1 MIALFL
7 VVLTIVLVRS
17 VEAQSACPAGYFQY
31 GDFCCN
37 SDPKL
42 EQPSS
47 AFGRKFCQ
55 PQITG
60 CQVSGGSFCS
70 AGSRNICCSTNQ
82 SCGLGTIYGAEVALC
97 VSPPPPTGGST
108 SICSPKSSG
117 YIGRTKD
124 GQNVCCGANE
134 EAGPAGRKLGINTP
148 YCQPKRAAA
157 CAAGEQFV
165 QGTGNYQTEKKC
177 CPSNTIPSNH
187 PNGLPFC
194 AKLNLPTLSI
204 TSPAADQQSVA
215 GAFPLTAAFTARPNS
230 SINAVQLFIDGQF
243 ERQSPPN
250 PVSPWTVNLQTWKLA
265 PGPHTIKFVVTD
277 NLGRTASTERRI
289 NIVAETV
296 PPLVKF
302 LQPPLGTTPWPSGG
316 SSIHIKVSAQDETG
330 IGQFQVCLDATC
342 FWTCPTSAPTSSNL
356 PRTVYCSLSISLTQL
371 FKVNPIASVITAI
384 AYDQAHSPNLGAAGV
399 VVHKNDA
406 Y

>member
-7 VVLTIVLVRS
+7 VILTIVLVRS
-17 VEAQSACPAGYFQY
+17 VEAQNACPADYFQY
-31 GDFCCN
+31 GGFCCN

-55 PQITG
+55 PQIAD
-60 CQVSGGSFCS
+60 CQANGGLFCS
-70 AGSRNICCSTNQ
+70 AGSRNVCCSAGKV
-82 SCGLGTIYGAEVALC
+82 CGLGTVYGAEVAVC
-97 VSPPPPTGGST
+97 VPPSSTNGSSPL
-108 SICSPKSSG
+108 CSPKFSG

-194 AKLNLPTLSI
+194 AKLNLPTVSI
-204 TSPAADQQSVA
+204 TNPAADHQSA
-215 GAFPLTAAFTARPNS
+215 GGAFPLTVAFTARPNS
-230 SINAVQLFIDGQF
+230 SISAVQLFIDGQF
-243 ERQSPPN
+243 ERQSPSN
-250 PVSPWTVNLQTWKLA
+250 LISPWTVNLQTWKLA
-265 PGPHTIKFVVTD
+265 PGPHTIKLVVTD
-277 NLGRTASTERRI
+277 NLDRTASAERRI
-289 NIVAETV
+289 NIAAETA

-302 LQPPLGTTPWPSGG
+302 LHPPLGTIPWPIVG
-316 SSIHIKVSAQDETG
+316 SSIHIQVSAQDETG

-342 FWTCPTSAPTSSNL
+342 SWTCPTSAPTSGNL
-356 PRTVYCSLSISLTQL
+356 PRTVYCSLSIPLAQL
-371 FKVNPIASVITAI
+371 FKVNPITSVITAV
-384 AYDQAHSPNLGAAGV
+384 AYDQAHEPNLGAAGIV
-399 VVHKNDA
+399 VYKSDA

>member
-7 VVLTIVLVRS
+7 VILTIVLVRS
-17 VEAQSACPAGYFQY
+17 VEAQNACPADYFQY
-31 GDFCCN
+31 GGFCCN

-55 PQITG
+55 PQIAD
-60 CQVSGGSFCS
+60 CQANGGLFCS
-70 AGSRNICCSTNQ
+70 AGSRNVCCSAGKV
-82 SCGLGTIYGAEVALC
+82 CGLGTVYGAEVAVC
-97 VSPPPPTGGST
+97 VPPSSTNGSSPL
-108 SICSPKSSG
+108 CSPKFSG

-194 AKLNLPTLSI
+194 AKLSLPTLSI
-204 TSPAADQQSVA
+204 TNPAADHQSA
-215 GAFPLTAAFTARPNS
+215 GGAFPLTVAFPARPNS
-230 SINAVQLFIDGQF
+230 SISAVQLFIDGQF
-243 ERQSPPN
+243 ERQSPSN
-250 PVSPWTVNLQTWKLA
+250 LISPWTVNLQTWKLA

-277 NLGRTASTERRI
+277 NLDRTASAERRI
-289 NIVAETV
+289 NIAAETA

-302 LQPPLGTTPWPSGG
+302 LQPPLGTIPWPIVG
-316 SSIHIKVSAQDETG
+316 SSIHIQVSAQDETG

-342 FWTCPTSAPTSSNL
+342 SWTCPTSAPTSNNL
-356 PRTVYCSLSISLTQL
+356 PRTVYCSLSIPLAQL
-371 FKVNPIASVITAI
+371 FKVNPITSVITAV
-384 AYDQAHSPNLGAAGV
+384 AYDQAHEPNLGAAGIV
-399 VVHKNDA
+399 VYKSDA

>member
-7 VVLTIVLVRS
+7 VILTIVLVRS
-17 VEAQSACPAGYFQY
+17 VEAQNACPADYFQY
-31 GDFCCN
+31 GGFCCN

-55 PQITG
+55 PQIAD
-60 CQVSGGSFCS
+60 CQANGGLFCS
-70 AGSRNICCSTNQ
+70 AGSRNVCCSAGKV
-82 SCGLGTIYGAEVALC
+82 CGLGTVYGAEVAVC
-97 VSPPPPTGGST
+97 VPPSSTNGSSPL
-108 SICSPKSSG
+108 CSPKFSG

-194 AKLNLPTLSI
+194 AKLSLPTLSI
-204 TSPAADQQSVA
+204 TNPAADHQSA
-215 GAFPLTAAFTARPNS
+215 GGAFPLTVAFTARPNS
-230 SINAVQLFIDGQF
+230 SISAVQLFIDGQF
-243 ERQSPPN
+243 ERQSPSN
-250 PVSPWTVNLQTWKLA
+250 LISPWTVNLQTWKLA

-277 NLGRTASTERRI
+277 NLDRTASAERRI
-289 NIVAETV
+289 NIAAETA

-302 LQPPLGTTPWPSGG
+302 LQPPLGTIPWPIVG
-316 SSIHIKVSAQDETG
+316 SSIHIQVSAQDETG

-342 FWTCPTSAPTSSNL
+342 SWTCPTSAPTSNNL
-356 PRTVYCSLSISLTQL
+356 PRTVYCSLSIPLAQL
-371 FKVNPIASVITAI
+371 FKVNPITSVITAV
-384 AYDQAHSPNLGAAGV
+384 AYDQAHEPNLGAAGIV
-399 VVHKNDA
+399 VYKSDA

>member
-17 VEAQSACPAGYFQY
+17 VEAQNACPADYFQY
-31 GDFCCN
+31 GGFCCN

-55 PQITG
+55 PQIAD
-60 CQVSGGSFCS
+60 CQANGGLFCS
-70 AGSRNICCSTNQ
+70 AGSRNVCCSAGKV
-82 SCGLGTIYGAEVALC
+82 CGLGTVYGAEVAVC
-97 VSPPPPTGGST
+97 VPPSSTNGSSPL
-108 SICSPKSSG
+108 CSPKFSG

-194 AKLNLPTLSI
+194 AKLSLPTLSI
-204 TSPAADQQSVA
+204 TNPAADHQSA
-215 GAFPLTAAFTARPNS
+215 GGAFPLTVAFTARPNS
-230 SINAVQLFIDGQF
+230 SISAVQLFIDGQF
-243 ERQSPPN
+243 ERQSPSN
-250 PVSPWTVNLQTWKLA
+250 LISPWTVNLQTWKLA

-277 NLGRTASTERRI
+277 NLDRTASAERRI
-289 NIVAETV
+289 NIAAETA

-302 LQPPLGTTPWPSGG
+302 LQPPLGTIPWPIVG
-316 SSIHIKVSAQDETG
+316 SSIHIQVSAQDETG

-342 FWTCPTSAPTSSNL
+342 SWTCPTSAPTSNNL
-356 PRTVYCSLSISLTQL
+356 PRTVYCSLSIPLAQL
-371 FKVNPIASVITAI
+371 FKVNPITSVITAV
-384 AYDQAHSPNLGAAGV
+384 AYDQAHEPNLGAAGIV
-399 VVHKNDA
+399 VYKSDA